1 MWPVNWDNFVASGQQ
16 AVTALLPLPQWV
28 QHAAFAFVI
37 ICLAML
43 FRRSAVCRVIA
54 AVALLVAGVML
65 MEIVPPL
72 SLEKTLESFGVASG
86 VSAQALLQRLMLTQ
100 RQAIEIA
107 LLSVGSAWILDE
119 FRSVLERR
127 RLAKSTAKWA

>member
-1 MWPVNWDNFVASGQQ
+1 MILFRR
-16 AVTALLPLPQWV
+16 PLPQWV

-54 AVALLVAGVML
+54 AVALLVAGALL

-72 SLEKTLESFGVASG
+72 SLAKTLETFGWASG
-86 VSAQALLQRLMLTQ
+86 FSAQSLLQSLMLTQ

-127 RLAKSTAKWA
+127 RLARSTANRA